1 MAFTRFHDDPARM
14 RKYVTE
20 TSFAGRYYMNVP
32 GIGIN
37 MPFQEDP
44 QIRAQKWGANLTT
57 NTLNLESD
65 LRGLTRKYTRDDVN
79 ENDYKRAA
87 IKTQSIRYESTEPTV
102 LESRASHPAWIYKDL
117 EQTRWETPFLN
128 PQANADHKFQTGLQT
143 RILEK
148 DNFVIKIPVFSY
160 LGEDAKFSQ

>member
-1 MAFTRFHDDPARM
+1 MD
-14 RKYVTE
+14 
-20 TSFAGRYYMNVP
+20 VP
-32 GIGIN
+32 GIGLN

-65 LRGLTRKYTRDDVN
+65 LRGLTRIYTRDN
-79 ENDYKRAA
+79 IEANDYKANA
-87 IKTQSIRYESTEPTV
+87 VKTHPFMYKSAQPTV
-102 LESRASHPAWIYKDL
+102 LESRASHPAWTYKDL

-128 PQANADHKFQTGLQT
+128 PQVNAENKIQSGLQT

-148 DNFVIKIPVFSY
+148 DNFVAKIPVFSY
-160 LGEDAKFSQ
+160 LGEESNISQ

>member
-14 RKYVTE
+14 RKYATE
-20 TSFAGRYYMNVP
+20 TSFASRYYMNVP
-32 GIGIN
+32 GIGVN

-65 LRGLTRKYTRDDVN
+65 LFGLTRLHTRDDIKA
-79 ENDYKRAA
+79 NDYKTNAVNTRPLTYASA
-87 IKTQSIRYESTEPTV
+87 QPTI
-102 LESRASHPAWIYKDL
+102 LESRASHPAWTYKDL
-117 EQTRWETPFLN
+117 EQRRWETPFLN
-128 PQANADHKFQTGLQT
+128 PQSNAENKIPSGIQT

-148 DNFVIKIPVFSY
+148 DNFVTKTPVFAY
-160 LGEDAKFSQ
+160 LGQEPTIS